1 MCTQVKKLTQWL
13 NEWNSIHRASTTTT
27 AAAEDEYDNSDE
39 DIKPKAKNKGKA
51 KPAAAKLNIKE
62 KACLISGPPG
72 IGKTT
77 QVFMLIT

>member
-1 MCTQVKKLTQWL
+1 VKKLTQWL
-13 NEWNSIHRASTTTT
+13 TEWNSIHRVSTATA
-27 AAAEDEYDNSDE
+27 AAAEDDYDNSDE
-39 DIKPKAKNKGKA
+39 EAVKPKGKGKGKA

-77 QVFMLIT
+77 